1 MFSDQSRRVK
11 ELSVIRISVL
21 TFALLAAFT
30 PGMGR
35 AQTNIDQG
43 KSASQIFAS
52 ACVDCHKAPHGLA
65 RGKNSW
71 ALTEF
76 LSGHYTTSRDQ
87 AAALAAYVVGR
98 GHAVAAPTPG
108 QDAKLP
114 AKPTKQQEAASPRD
128 IFQRLFN
135 PTIRPEPRPTAAAS
149 RRKEPKAPKP
159 SLEMPEPA
167 ADAHAQSV
175 GSAMPEPAADTH
187 DEPTAAVAQPARSMT
202 PEPAAE
208 THEEPDAA
216 VAQPAT
222 SVTSEPATGTD
233 EPAVAGPGKEEVAAP
248 ADNVL
253 PKAGEATSGPRD
265 DVPD

>member
-11 ELSVIRISVL
+11 ELRVIRICAL
-21 TFALLAAFT
+21 IFALLAEFA
-30 PGMGR
+30 PGIGR

-52 ACVDCHKAPHGLA
+52 ACVDCHKAPRGLA

-108 QDAKLP
+108 QDT
-114 AKPTKQQEAASPRD
+114 AKPAKQQEAASPRD

-159 SLEMPEPA
+159 SPEMPEPA
-167 ADAHAQSV
+167 ADAHAQPV

-187 DEPTAAVAQPARSMT
+187 DEPTAAVAQPARSVT
-202 PEPAAE
+202 PEP
-208 THEEPDAA
+208 T
-216 VAQPAT
+216 
-222 SVTSEPATGTD
+222 TGTD
-233 EPAVAGPGKEEVAAP
+233 EPAVAAPRKEEVAAP

>member
-21 TFALLAAFT
+21 TFALLAAFA
-30 PGMGR
+30 PGIGR

-108 QDAKLP
+108 QDT
-114 AKPTKQQEAASPRD
+114 AKPAKQQEAASPRD

-159 SLEMPEPA
+159 SPEMPEPA
-167 ADAHAQSV
+167 ADAHAQPV

-187 DEPTAAVAQPARSMT
+187 DEPTAAVAQPARSVT

-216 VAQPAT
+216 VAQPAR
-222 SVTSEPATGTD
+222 SATGTD
-233 EPAVAGPGKEEVAAP
+233 EPAVAGPRKEEVAAP

>member
-1 MFSDQSRRVK
+1 M
-11 ELSVIRISVL
+11 IRISVL
-21 TFALLAAFT
+21 TLALLAAFA
-30 PGMGR
+30 PGIGR

-52 ACVDCHKAPHGLA
+52 ACVDCHKAPRRLA

-108 QDAKLP
+108 QDT
-114 AKPTKQQEAASPRD
+114 AKPAKQQEAASPRD

-159 SLEMPEPA
+159 SVETPEPA
-167 ADAHAQSV
+167 ADAHAQPV
-175 GSAMPEPAADTH
+175 GSAMPARAADTH
-187 DEPTAAVAQPARSMT
+187 DEPTAAVAQPARSVT

-216 VAQPAT
+216 VAQPAR

-233 EPAVAGPGKEEVAAP
+233 EPAVAGPRKEEVAAP
-248 ADNVL
+248 MDNAL
-253 PKAGEATSGPRD
+253 PNAGEATSGPRD

>member
-21 TFALLAAFT
+21 TFAVLAAFA
-30 PGMGR
+30 PGIGR

-52 ACVDCHKAPHGLA
+52 ACVDCHKAPRGLA

-108 QDAKLP
+108 QDTKQP
-114 AKPTKQQEAASPRD
+114 AKPAKQQEAASPRD
-128 IFQRLFN
+128 LFQRLFN

-159 SLEMPEPA
+159 SPEMPEP
-167 ADAHAQSV
+167 
-175 GSAMPEPAADTH
+175 
-187 DEPTAAVAQPARSMT
+187 QPG
-202 PEPAAE
+202 
-208 THEEPDAA
+208 
-216 VAQPAT
+216 Q
-222 SVTSEPATGTD
+222 
-233 EPAVAGPGKEEVAAP
+233 
-248 ADNVL
+248 
-253 PKAGEATSGPRD
+253 
-265 DVPD
+265 